1 MQIFTARYRV
11 KFLQLVDIF
20 LASAMVPAYSAGA
33 FAKKF
38 SRLSITAPPI
48 GALSCLAFA
57 HNLIRRHP
65 SCMCL
70 IHRPSNE
77 VPGES
82 NDPFDSEADDMD
94 NSKGVESNLWELS
107 AARVHMDSTV
117 WPVPIDCL
125 QPSWGILSEWES
137 LSEQR

>member
-1 MQIFTARYRV
+1 M

-20 LASAMVPAYSAGA
+20 LASAMVPAYSAAA

-38 SRLSITAPPI
+38 SRLSVTAPPV

-70 IHRPSNE
+70 IHRPTNIVSGN
-77 VPGES
+77 S
-82 NDPFDSEADDMD
+82 ADPFDVEAEDMD
-94 NSKGVESNLWELS
+94 SSKGVESNLWELT
-107 AARVHMDSTV
+107 AARVHMDSAV
-117 WPVPIDCL
+117 RHLYLIVALCSNL
-125 QPSWGILSEWES
+125 LEN
-137 LSEQR
+137 L